1 MIVTIKAYALPSSI
15 MQGSGESHVAHQ
27 FHPRLPNE
35 VVSGGSVRIEDGVIA
50 EIRDTS
56 VAGAAM
62 DGEGRLLMP
71 GFIDLHGDMVEREI
85 APRPNAQM
93 PIDFGIHELDKK
105 LAAAGVTTAYAAVS
119 FATESVYGTVRSLET
134 TSALIEGINR
144 LRDNLL
150 IDHRVHARYE
160 ITNVGAAPTLER
172 LLEAGEVDMVSMT
185 DHTPGQG
192 QYNNVEAYIASI
204 SERRA
209 ISTDM
214 AAEMVE
220 KRIAM
225 RNNPAIEAKLKDI
238 VALALRHKLSLAS
251 HDDDSAEKVAEMAAL
266 GVTISEFPVTAP
278 AAAEARRRGLWTL
291 MGAPNALRGQSMS
304 GNLSALEAAEAGLLS
319 VIAAD
324 YHPAA
329 FVPGIFKLSE
339 VAAGG
344 LSAAVAMAT
353 SNAARAAGLTDRGE
367 IAVGQRADL
376 VVVEKGNVHRIRAT
390 FRAGRF
396 VYSDGTLHGLRAA
409 AA

>member
-1 MIVTIKAYALPSSI
+1 
-15 MQGSGESHVAHQ
+15 
-27 FHPRLPNE
+27 
-35 VVSGGSVRIEDGVIA
+35 
-50 EIRDTS
+50 
-56 VAGAAM
+56 
-62 DGEGRLLMP
+62 
-71 GFIDLHGDMVEREI
+71 
-85 APRPNAQM
+85 M

-160 ITNVGAAPTLER
+160 ISNVGAAPTLER
-172 LLEAGEVDMVSMT
+172 LLQAGEVDMVSMT

-209 ISTDM
+209 ISVEM

-225 RNNPAIEAKLKDI
+225 RNNPDIEAKLKDI
-238 VALALRHKLSLAS
+238 VALALKHKLSLAS
-251 HDDDSAEKVAEMAAL
+251 HDDDSAEKVAEMADL

-304 GNLSALEAAEAGLLS
+304 GNLSALDAAEAGLLS
-319 VIAAD
+319 IIAAD

-329 FVPGIFKLSE
+329 FVPGIFKLAD
-339 VAAGG
+339 VAAAG
-344 LSAAVAMAT
+344 LPEAVAMAT
-353 SNAARAAGLTDRGE
+353 SHAARAAGLADRGE
-367 IAVGQRADL
+367 IAMGQRADL
-376 VVVEKGNVHRIRAT
+376 VVVEKGDVHRIRAT